1 MLCFCRQKTAYE
13 MRISDGS
20 SVVCS
25 SDLSEAIQSGLS
37 RPGLLRRF
45 APRNDGFVSEARKES
60 RDVLA
65 EVADGVAALHQDQ
78 RRDAQRRNPASQHCI
93 ILALQREARD
103 RVAAVRVRSE
113 EHTSE
118 LQPLMRITY
127 SVSCLQQ

>member
-60 RDVLA
+60 RDILA

-78 RRDAQRRNPASQHCI
+78 RRDAQRRNPASQHRI
-93 ILALQREARD
+93 ILALQRVARD
-103 RVAAVRVRSE
+103 RVAAVRVGAARADEEFRSE
-113 EHTSE
+113 EQTSE
-118 LQPLMRITY
+118 LQSLMR
-127 SVSCLQQ
+127 